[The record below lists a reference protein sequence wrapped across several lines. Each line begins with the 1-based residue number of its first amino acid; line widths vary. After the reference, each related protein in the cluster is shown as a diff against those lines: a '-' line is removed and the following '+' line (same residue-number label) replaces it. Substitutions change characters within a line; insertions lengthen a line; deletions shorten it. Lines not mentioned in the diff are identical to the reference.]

1 MTSPITS
8 EQVPALSLAERDRRW
23 ALARELMAAEDVDA
37 LVAYGERE
45 CAGVAPFAP
54 DVYFSNDRPG
64 AIVIFVREAE
74 PISLV
79 WSPMSVCDHIEARGG
94 GIATWIEPSNI
105 RVAKHAGGVVDVL
118 RENGLEKA
126 AVGVLG
132 LEAYPPFH
140 VNPPM
145 PYGMW
150 TQVLAELPEVTFK
163 PVMPGFIFA
172 TVCLS
177 EEELACVRYSA
188 AAGDAMALAM
198 QEAAVPGVSEAEV
211 YAAGLAAACRRGASA
226 SQISMR
232 TGPGFAALGPPPWVY
247 RPQPPRTLENGDVIM
262 AAATCRF
269 AMYETCHQ
277 VAVGIG
283 DIHPDIERAVGVARD
298 CYDTGL
304 EAARPGNT
312 FGDLVGAMC
321 APLDKAGGWRVH
333 PMVHSMNPYTM
344 VCGFGAGLSSYPRAL
359 AYGQLAEV
367 ATFAEHM
374 RLAPGMTFAFQPN
387 CVFDGKL
394 ASIGGTVIIGED
406 GPIELNPLT
415 ARLLRA

>member
-1 MTSPITS
+1 MTSPIAS

-45 CAGVAPFAP
+45 SAEAPFAP
-54 DVYFSNDRPG
+54 DVYFSNERPG
-64 AIVIFVREAE
+64 AIVIFVRGAD

-79 WSPMSVCDHIEARGG
+79 WSPTSASDHVEGRRSGNA
-94 GIATWIEPSNI
+94 AWIGPAKM
-105 RVAKHAGGVVDVL
+105 RVAEHAGAVVDVL

-126 AVGVLG
+126 SVGVLG
-132 LEAYPPFH
+132 LEPYPPFH
-140 VNPPM
+140 INSPM
-145 PYGMW
+145 PHGMW
-150 TQVLAELPEVTFK
+150 AQVLAELPEVTLK
-163 PVMPGFIFA
+163 PVILGFILA

-177 EEELACVRYSA
+177 DEELACVRFSA

-211 YAAGLAAACRRGASA
+211 YAAGLAAACRRGAGA

-247 RPQPPRTLENGDVIM
+247 RPQAPRILENGDVIM
-262 AAATCRF
+262 AATTCRF
-269 AMYETCHQ
+269 AMFETCHQ

-298 CYDTGL
+298 CYDAGL
-304 EAARPGNT
+304 EAARPGKT
-312 FGDLVGAMC
+312 FGDLVGAMR
-321 APLDKAGGWRVH
+321 APLDEAGGWRMH
-333 PMVHSMNPYTM
+333 PMVHGMNPYAM
-344 VCGFGAGLSSYPRAL
+344 VYGFGADLSSYPHSL
-359 AYGQLAEV
+359 AYRQLAEV
-367 ATFAEHM
+367 ARLAERM
-374 RLAPGMTFAFQPN
+374 PLAPGMTFAFEPN
-387 CVFDGKL
+387 CVFDDKL
-394 ASIGGTVIIGED
+394 ASIGGTVVIGEN

-415 ARLLRA
+415 AQLLRA